1 MFHPLTQNTI
11 KAFKSRAQAIFSLLE
26 KTPPP
31 RFTKF
36 EFMNCILVAVC
47 EIESNFKSV
56 QFFYT
61 SCSSIAVLP

>member
-1 MFHPLTQNTI
+1 MQHMFHPLTQNTI

-26 KTPPP
+26 KTP
-31 RFTKF
+31 
-36 EFMNCILVAVC
+36 